1 MNEDN
6 IIKRGR
12 KTERSGSAKSKA
24 LPAAP
29 SVPTPPAAAVP
40 PAAPS
45 FWSSWYP
52 AGTTTTDNP
61 TSPTKAISDI
71 KAQQFPIVNS
81 IDNNKADR
89 SGVEESLVEDS
100 NKEIGSSI
108 SAAHVPNCYFSDLF
122 DAALQEAQDSLNR
135 C

>member
-1 MNEDN
+1 MIHSKNNALSLEK
-6 IIKRGR
+6 ISKLSSLLCFLILSIGTR
-12 KTERSGSAKSKA
+12 KLVLADQN
-24 LPAAP
+24 
-29 SVPTPPAAAVP
+29 
-40 PAAPS
+40 PS
-45 FWSSWYP
+45 FCVTVSL
-52 AGTTTTDNP
+52 
-61 TSPTKAISDI
+61 
-71 KAQQFPIVNS
+71 NS